1 MMQLDRTGLDKLD
14 ISCYVFTKEA
24 QIMKLNFLVLTF
36 AVVLILTTLLAGE
49 DKLLSFGVE
58 FENVSDRNLI
68 DNGGKA
74 VIKLPGRIDPHTL
87 EASKEEVSSKSG
99 RAYLKCSFNPIN
111 FLSIYGRVGFTNL
124 DWNFTMQNPPGEPG
138 TPPQTLKFKG
148 NISFI
153 WGFGAKLKVFEIAGF
168 KAELNADYLTYK
180 PDGKFYINDIEFKE
194 FEEEQFR
201 IQHGGGEV
209 KYTIDTDTKEFSTGI
224 LLSKKFWKFTPY
236 IGGGYIDMK
245 PKSTLIM
252 EGTPADIGYVRY
264 DIEFNSKMKDNIYLI
279 GGVNINILG
288 PLNLNICLRTKAV
301 STLSAN
307 LNLSF

>member
-1 MMQLDRTGLDKLD
+1 MRLKFF
-14 ISCYVFTKEA
+14 VWA
-24 QIMKLNFLVLTF
+24 F
-36 AVVLILTTLLAGE
+36 AGIFILPTLSAGE
-49 DKLLSFGVE
+49 EKILSFGVE
-58 FENVSDRNLI
+58 FENVSDRNLVN
-68 DNGGKA
+68 NGGKA
-74 VIKLPGRIDPHTL
+74 VITLPGRVDPHTL
-87 EASKEEVSSKSG
+87 ESSKEEISSKSS
-99 RAYLKCSFNPIN
+99 RAFLKCSFNPVN

-124 DWNFTMQNPPGEPG
+124 DWNVTLQNPPGEPG
-138 TPPQTLKFKG
+138 TPPQTLRFEG

-153 WGFGAKLKVFEIAGF
+153 WGIGAKLKIFEIAGF

-180 PDGKFYINDIEFKE
+180 PDGKCYINDIEFKE

-209 KYTIDTDTKEFSTGI
+209 KYRIDTDTKEFSAGI

-245 PKSTLIM
+245 PKSTWVV
-252 EGTPADIGYVRY
+252 EGTPTDIGNVRM
-264 DIEFNSKMKDNIYLI
+264 DIEFNSKMKENIYLI

-288 PLNLNICLRTKAV
+288 PLNLNISLRTKAV